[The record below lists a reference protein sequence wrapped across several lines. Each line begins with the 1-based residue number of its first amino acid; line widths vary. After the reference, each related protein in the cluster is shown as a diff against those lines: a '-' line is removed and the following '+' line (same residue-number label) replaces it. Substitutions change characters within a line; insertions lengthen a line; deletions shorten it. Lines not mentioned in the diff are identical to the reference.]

1 MTDKE
6 KKLTDYIDSLNDE
19 KKPKEHGNAADT
31 PEMEELLETVRL
43 VRSLREPSLPED
55 SYVENLANNVN
66 KKLLREKSL
75 KRSGKRRLLGI
86 ASAAAAVAL
95 IVILNIL
102 WPFGKSDM
110 VYAMEKAFQEV
121 KAYHGVL
128 QVVETNAQGK
138 SIVQS
143 KIEVWADKEGKYYVK
158 GLEGVEKGVIT
169 VNNGQKKWQIQP
181 GQKEV
186 EVLAA
191 FPDSYSFTFELGKE
205 IDDVKNALETKIVG
219 EEKVSGRSAI
229 VMEVTPKGGSPYKIW
244 IDKDTKMPLQ
254 KQSAMQYSIQYKV
267 CYTSI
272 DFAGSIPKEL
282 LAYNVPKE
290 FKEIDTNTEQIV
302 NSLEDVKEI
311 LGFTPTIPENVPSS
325 FIQNNISIVNDA
337 KVVKINYT
345 SKDNKKKVVIL
356 QKKSDS
362 EFKPASMAA
371 LGKVNN
377 NIAEIQSPIQSEAG
391 VLQGQGAYADIT
403 GISSVRWKQDGFEYA
418 VIGNTYLEELEVF
431 IKGLTSGIV
440 DVSSKEQSSGKP
452 QVEVPVDLKVE
463 EQEQKNVDAGH
474 SPWKLDPVFVA
485 QVFASLKISPEGIQ
499 GEYPIK
505 YEELKVIKN
514 TGKEAII
521 EVGGDKTTIKRVYLK
536 RLIREDNTGIWT
548 VVGYD
553 PLKNQ

>member
-6 KKLTDYIDSLNDE
+6 KKLTDYIDSLNNE

-31 PEMEELLETVRL
+31 PEMEELFETVRL
-43 VRSLREPSLPED
+43 VRSLKEPALPED
-55 SYVENLANNVN
+55 NYVKNLANNVS
-66 KKLLREKSL
+66 KQLLREKAL

-102 WPFGKSDM
+102 RPFGKLDM

-138 SIVQS
+138 SVVQS

-158 GLEGVEKGVIT
+158 GLEGSQKDVIT

-191 FPDSYSFTFELGKE
+191 FPDPYSFTFELGKE

-219 EEKVSGRSAI
+219 EEKVSGRAAI
-229 VMEVTPKGGSPYKIW
+229 IMEVTPKGGIPYKIW

-267 CYTSI
+267 CYTNI
-272 DFAGSIPKEL
+272 DFIETIPKEL

-311 LGFTPTIPENVPSS
+311 LRFTPTIPEDVPSS
-325 FIQNNISIVNDA
+325 FVQNNISIVNDA

-418 VIGNTYLEELEVF
+418 VVGNTYLEELEVF

-440 DVSSKEQSSGKP
+440 DISSKEQSSDKP
-452 QVEVPVDLKVE
+452 QIEVPVDLKVE
-463 EQEQKNVDAGH
+463 EQEQRNVDVGH

-505 YEELKVIKN
+505 YEELKMIEN
-514 TGKEAII
+514 TGKEAIV